1 MRFWI
6 PLLVAATIAGAFWL
20 AVADGTTTDNKL
32 PARVTRLEKQVKSL
46 RLDVASLEGQVH
58 QAQADLLTAAQA
70 EDGLR
75 VRVEKLEQTVYHQGN
90 P

>member
-1 MRFWI
+1 MTKT
-6 PLLVAATIAGAFWL
+6 LVSIALFLIVTSAIFLFRVFPAQPATPSKI
-20 AVADGTTTDNKL
+20 
-32 PARVTRLEKQVKSL
+32 PARVTRLERQVRSL

-70 EDGLR
+70 ESNLEAR
-75 VRVEKLEQTVYHQGN
+75 VSALEAKVG